1 MKANLTRN
9 AKLTRSCF
17 IAVAALLISVPLAAQ
32 QSQTS
37 QSTQQSQSDKG
48 GKTGDMDGMD
58 MSTMHA
64 EDPAAREAHDS
75 MSGHMDM
82 DAHMYM
88 TTLRAPN
95 PDDQKRAAEIVET
108 VRASIDKYKDYRVAL
123 AEGFKIFGPNVPQEQ
138 YHFTNYRYAAEAQFV
153 FNPEHPTSLLYKK
166 VDGGYELVGA
176 MFTARKRATEDELNE
191 RVPLSVARWHK
202 HVNLCLPPRGTRL
215 QDADFKVFGLRGSIA
230 TEEACNEA
238 GGRWIPQ
245 IFGWMVHVYPYETD
259 PAKVWAH

>member
-1 MKANLTRN
+1 MINLTRT
-9 AKLTRSCF
+9 KTTIVF
-17 IAVAALLISVPLAAQ
+17 AAAAMLISFPLAAQ

-48 GKTGDMDGMD
+48 DMGGMD
-58 MSTMHA
+58 MSNMQH
-64 EDPAAREAHDS
+64 EDDAARAANDS

-88 TTLRAPN
+88 TALRPAN
-95 PDDQKRAAEIVET
+95 ADDQKRAAEIVET
-108 VRASIDKYKDYRVAL
+108 VRKSIDKYKDYRVAL
-123 AEGFKIFGPNVPQEQ
+123 ADNFRIFGPNVPQDI
-138 YHFTNYRYAAEAQFV
+138 YHFTNYRYGAESQFA
-153 FNPEHPTSLLYKK
+153 FDPAHPTSLLYKK
-166 VDGGYELVGA
+166 VNGGYELVGA
-176 MFTARKRATEDELNE
+176 MFTAPKVDTEDELNE

-202 HVNLCLPPRGTRL
+202 HVNLCLPPRGTHL
-215 QDADFKVFGLRGSIA
+215 QDANWKEFGPRGSIA
-230 TEEACNEA
+230 TEDACIEA